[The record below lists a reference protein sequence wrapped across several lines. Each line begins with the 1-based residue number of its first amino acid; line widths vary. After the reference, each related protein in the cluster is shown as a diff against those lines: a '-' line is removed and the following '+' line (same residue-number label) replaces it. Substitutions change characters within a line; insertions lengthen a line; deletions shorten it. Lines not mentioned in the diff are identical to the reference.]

1 MTLHI
6 IPTSLFIP
14 LESVRL
20 GRFISN
26 LEQPHQSYHDS
37 PSCEPPKQFVSFRY
51 DYTGLHQ
58 NASDSGFGSALTSLI
73 SGAFSKRARFKVRI
87 AAEQI
92 KTYNLDNSTAWF
104 EAATRVPATRSW
116 IERAIDRGDL
126 IYMIVGFHTVIDAR
140 ISEECI
146 QGQEAG
152 GQVQVPVGLSL
163 AAAGAIVPLGNLID
177 PVAGGNRRNL
187 DSTKTQFMA
196 PGEQVCALQYR
207 QVSHKWLSRRA
218 IDDLKLSTTP
228 RWLSIERGRGWEED
242 EDEEN
247 EDEENEDE
255 ENEDEENEDEE
266 DEGEDAIEVQ
276 LEDFNELDG
285 EWERNELPGGETL
298 LIRV

>member
-1 MTLHI
+1 
-6 IPTSLFIP
+6 
-14 LESVRL
+14 
-20 GRFISN
+20 
-26 LEQPHQSYHDS
+26 
-37 PSCEPPKQFVSFRY
+37 
-51 DYTGLHQ
+51 
-58 NASDSGFGSALTSLI
+58 
-73 SGAFSKRARFKVRI
+73 
-87 AAEQI
+87 
-92 KTYNLDNSTAWF
+92 
-104 EAATRVPATRSW
+104 
-116 IERAIDRGDL
+116 
-126 IYMIVGFHTVIDAR
+126 MIVGFHTVIDAR

-163 AAAGAIVPLGNLID
+163 AAAGAIAPLGNLID

-242 EDEEN
+242 EDEE
-247 EDEENEDE
+247 
-255 ENEDEENEDEE
+255 

-276 LEDFNELDG
+276 LEEFNELDG